1 MLMKKMFLLILMATG
16 LIGKSQLKHFVYFQ
30 TENKQPFYIRVNDT
44 SYSSNADGYL
54 VLSRLQSAEYN
65 IILGFPSN
73 LAPIQQYKIKID
85 NKDKGYVL
93 KHTDLENWM
102 LFDLQTFELIPSTIN
117 KNTTIQY
124 EETKNNDFSKV
135 LADVTDNPDLL
146 QKKILVKEKVE
157 KKSAT
162 NRNEKIKKIYSKSDN
177 SGVSLIYELTMDDNK
192 KDTIKLYL
200 PKPKK

>member
-1 MLMKKMFLLILMATG
+1 
-16 LIGKSQLKHFVYFQ
+16 
-30 TENKQPFYIRVNDT
+30 VNDT
-44 SYSSNADGYL
+44 SYSSNVDGYL

-65 IILGFPSN
+65 IVIGFPSN
-73 LAPIQQYKIKID
+73 LAPTQQYKIKIED
-85 NKDKGYVL
+85 KDKGYVL

-117 KNTTIQY
+117 RNTTMQY
-124 EETKNNDFSKV
+124 EETKTNDFSKV

-146 QKKILVKEKVE
+146 QKKTIVKEKVE
-157 KKSAT
+157 KKNAT
-162 NRNEKIKKIYSKSDN
+162 NHNEKIKKIYSKSDN
-177 SGVSLIYELTMDDNK
+177 SGVSLIYELTLDNNK

>member
-1 MLMKKMFLLILMATG
+1 MKKMLLLILMATT
-16 LIGKSQLKHFVYFQ
+16 LIGKSQLKHFIYFQ

-44 SYSSNADGYL
+44 SYSSNIDGYL

-65 IILGFPSN
+65 IVIGFPSN

-85 NKDKGYVL
+85 DKDKGYVL

-117 KNTTIQY
+117 KNMTIKY
-124 EETKNNDFSKV
+124 EETNNNDFSKV
-135 LADVTDNPDLL
+135 LAEVTDNSDLL
-146 QKKILVKEKVE
+146 QKKIVVKEKVE
-157 KKSAT
+157 KK
-162 NRNEKIKKIYSKSDN
+162 NEINHREKIKKIYSKSDN
-177 SGVSLIYELTMDDNK
+177 SGVSLIYELTLENNK